1 MDIAGLSTVLA
12 ATQTQE
18 AVGVKVLKEQLDT
31 SEVMGNAMIDMMNR
45 SMMELSVNPN
55 LGGNID
61 ISVQPGIYNDED
73 FSEICFDLSF

>member
-18 AVGVKVLKEQLDT
+18 AVGVKVLKDQLDT

-73 FSEICFDLSF
+73 FTEICFDLSF

>member
-18 AVGVKVLKEQLDT
+18 AVGVKVLKDQLDT

>member
-18 AVGVKVLKEQLDT
+18 SVGVKVLKDQLDT

-61 ISVQPGIYNDED
+61 ISV
-73 FSEICFDLSF
+73 